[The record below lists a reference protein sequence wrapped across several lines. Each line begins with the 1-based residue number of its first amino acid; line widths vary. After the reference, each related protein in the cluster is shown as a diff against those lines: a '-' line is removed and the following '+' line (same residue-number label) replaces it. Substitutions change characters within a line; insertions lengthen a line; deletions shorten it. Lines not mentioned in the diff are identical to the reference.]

1 MADLER
7 RQDEVLAQLEALDQQ
22 LTSILRGLGVTLL
35 DDGEPAVG
43 PALAAASATATD
55 AAAESGPESEPGP
68 GFAKL
73 PFSGPAAAPATR
85 VA

>member
-22 LTSILRGLGVTLL
+22 LTSILRGLGVTLV
-35 DDGEPAVG
+35 DDGEPAAA
-43 PALAAASATATD
+43 PALQPAAD
-55 AAAESGPESEPGP
+55 PAAEPGSG
-68 GFAKL
+68 FTKL
-73 PFSGPAAAPATR
+73 PFHRPTAAPATR